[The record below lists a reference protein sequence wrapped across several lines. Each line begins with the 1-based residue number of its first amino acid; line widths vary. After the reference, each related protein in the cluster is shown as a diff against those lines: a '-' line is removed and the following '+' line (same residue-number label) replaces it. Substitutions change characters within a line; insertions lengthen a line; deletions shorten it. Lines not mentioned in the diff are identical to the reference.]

1 MKYITLDEQRL
12 GTRAEAH
19 AYFRET
25 VNTPSYYG
33 NNLDA
38 LNDWL
43 SETDQDIRFIL
54 TGDCVRFMCTNDYA
68 YRILMVLGR
77 AADTNPHIHISFRK

>member
-1 MKYITLDEQRL
+1 MKNITIEPERL
-12 GTRAEAH
+12 ETRSSVH
-19 AYFRET
+19 DYFREI
-25 VNTPSYYG
+25 VNTPEEYG

-43 SETDQDIRFIL
+43 GETDEDIRFIL
-54 TGDCVRFMCTNDYA
+54 TGDCVRYMCTNDYA